1 MKVHIK
7 IVGEIRQRSGM
18 TDMWIFLPNNAT
30 VKEALAELE
39 KKEEIKIN
47 TENTNIAI
55 FLNGRRLDFI
65 GGFNASLKE
74 MDEIVVMPIIAG
86 GI

>member
-1 MKVHIK
+1 MKVHVK
-7 IVGEIRQRSGM
+7 IFGEIRQRSGM
-18 TDMWIFLPNNAT
+18 TDLWIFLPNNAT

-39 KKEEIKIN
+39 KKEEIKIK
-47 TENTNIAI
+47 TDGRNIAI
-55 FLNGRRLDFI
+55 FLNGRRLDLI